1 MISAKRKAD
10 AETEGSMDIRIVVRI
25 AAMAGVSL
33 VMLIGCG
40 SRDFSEEE
48 ILDYFSKSYR
58 GKFSLISQ
66 EDATRAAQEPYTDVS
81 GELHTYSPRKD
92 HQSFM
97 VRDENGIVCEFVN
110 NYQYGCLGVVNKLS
124 EDYCV
129 HWLCA
134 HPKLYQK
141 LADSQ
146 YYGGWSTDGSDL
158 TGDIILYVEEFED
171 LKKAAELTYSVI
183 MDENS
188 AMPTLMHDVSME
200 GAGNKLDVRRE
211 IPRVVLMT
219 PNGYEVAVMDF
230 QDFPDGYTGDS
241 AAFSYIAEYR
251 FIRYVKNESYSAYLP
266 QEAFNR
272 DIKETLIVRSG
283 DSDIAILKMNEQ
295 SCTFQTSE
303 GNSDESQQLDFG
315 KAQTICSAAGWTV
328 RHSSNDKISISKGSD
343 RVIIKRSKEGKNTEI
358 RITKNGERYFPRGKA
373 LNWELC
379 LTTADYHDL
388 FGIDFEYDFENGV
401 AFVKQ

>member
-58 GKFSLISQ
+58 GKFSFISQ
-66 EDATRAAQEPYTDVS
+66 EDATMAAQAPYTDVS

-171 LKKAAELTYSVI
+171 LKKAAELTYSV
-183 MDENS
+183 MS
-188 AMPTLMHDVSME
+188 
-200 GAGNKLDVRRE
+200 
-211 IPRVVLMT
+211 
-219 PNGYEVAVMDF
+219 
-230 QDFPDGYTGDS
+230 
-241 AAFSYIAEYR
+241 
-251 FIRYVKNESYSAYLP
+251 
-266 QEAFNR
+266 
-272 DIKETLIVRSG
+272 
-283 DSDIAILKMNEQ
+283 
-295 SCTFQTSE
+295 
-303 GNSDESQQLDFG
+303 
-315 KAQTICSAAGWTV
+315 
-328 RHSSNDKISISKGSD
+328 
-343 RVIIKRSKEGKNTEI
+343 
-358 RITKNGERYFPRGKA
+358 GERYRA
-373 LNWELC
+373 WC
-379 LTTADYHDL
+379 S
-388 FGIDFEYDFENGV
+388 
-401 AFVKQ
+401 